1 MKRLASLALLA
12 TFTSFAHP
20 VTLQNCGKSW
30 TFEHVPQR
38 AIVYM
43 PTAMENMLALRLG
56 DSVISAVGYRP
67 DEDTAP
73 SPWYKPLKARLDSSP
88 WSGEALLSS
97 RPDFIYSGS
106 YYWFNSPETAGRER
120 MAEWGIGS
128 WLIEGMCNGLQSG
141 PPAPVTFDS
150 IYDELRNI
158 ARIYGVEPRA
168 EALINE
174 LKQQVAADS
183 CIKLPRRTLMWWYSG
198 TATPYVAG
206 GYGASELLTKTIGSK
221 NIFDNSAEL
230 WPAMS
235 WEVIAERDPD
245 YLILGDLQ
253 RGGDG
258 DSARSKID
266 FLERNPLTAGMKAVR
281 AKRYIILPG
290 YDMDASARSV
300 LALHR
305 LVTQIH
311 AKEQHDLSS
320 PRITEKLGRTTKR
333 LHRSP

>member
-1 MKRLASLALLA
+1 MKRLAFLTLLA
-12 TFTSFAHP
+12 TSVSFAHP
-20 VTLQNCGKSW
+20 ITLQNCGKLW
-30 TFEHVPQR
+30 TFEHIPQR

-43 PTAMENMLALRLG
+43 PTAMENLLALRLG
-56 DSVISAVGYRP
+56 DSIISVVGYQP
-67 DEDTAP
+67 DEDSAP
-73 SPWYKPLKARLDSSP
+73 SPWYKPLKARIDSSP
-88 WSGEALLSS
+88 WSGEALLGS

-106 YYWFNSPETAGRER
+106 YYWFNSPETASRDR
-120 MAEWGIGS
+120 FSEWGIGS
-128 WLIEGMCNGLQSG
+128 WLIEGMCHGLQSRT
-141 PPAPVTFDS
+141 PAPVTFES
-150 IYDELRNI
+150 IYEELGNI

-174 LKQQVAADS
+174 LKQQVATDRR
-183 CIKLPRRTLMWWYSG
+183 IKLPRRTLMWWYSG

-221 NIFDNSAEL
+221 NIFDSSAEL

-235 WEVIAERDPD
+235 WEVVAARDPD
-245 YLILGDLQ
+245 YLILGDLP
-253 RGGDG
+253 RGGEG

-266 FLERNPLTAGMKAVR
+266 FLERHPLTAGMRAVK

-305 LVTQIH
+305 LVTQMH
-311 AKEQHDLSS
+311 AKEQKWPFPLA
-320 PRITEKLGRTTKR
+320 TY
-333 LHRSP
+333 